1 MRPMRAFSGM
11 MMLPTKRSSSPAR
24 MRSSVVLPQ
33 PEAPISTVILS
44 GTISRTKSRIAGTSV
59 PSTPTWVFSSMRI
72 SNRLVAPARRAA
84 FKGVYQEIFAGEYEG
99 DKGEGVA
106 KNRRHIEK
114 LEIEMELETDAVRP
128 AKQFNHEH
136 DLPDQG
142 NA

>member
-33 PEAPISTVILS
+33 PEGPISTVMLS

-72 SNRLVAPARRAA
+72 SNRLVAPAGRTS
-84 FKGVYQEIFAGEYEG
+84 FKGLYQQIFDCEHDGDEG
-99 DKGEGVA
+99 NGIAEDG
-106 KNRRHIEK
+106 RHVEK
-114 LEIEMELETDAVRP
+114 LEVEVELEANAVRAP
-128 AKQFNHEH
+128 K
-136 DLPDQG
+136 
-142 NA
+142 